1 MAEKEF
7 TIADLLAIQ
16 ALVHSYPRRLDSGDL
31 EGLGMLFDRAAVHF
45 QGRDT
50 PVESDPAE
58 ITRMFADF
66 VRLYDGIPR
75 TRHLMVNLII
85 VPEGPE
91 AASAT
96 CSVLVVQ
103 QAPGSALQPIITG
116 DYKDRFAKTDGEWH
130 FTERYITNDL
140 FGDLSAH
147 GKYEF
152 TPTA

>member
-1 MAEKEF
+1 
-7 TIADLLAIQ
+7 
-16 ALVHSYPRRLDSGDL
+16 
-31 EGLGMLFDRAAVHF
+31 
-45 QGRDT
+45 
-50 PVESDPAE
+50 
-58 ITRMFADF
+58 MFADF

-85 VPEGPE
+85 LPEGPE
-91 AASAT
+91 AARAT

-103 QAPGSALQPIITG
+103 QAPGGALQPIITG
-116 DYKDRFAKTDGEWH
+116 DYQDRFAKTDGEWH

-152 TPTA
+152 APPT